1 MVIVLMGAAG
11 AGKTTVGRRL
21 SEQLRW
27 TFVDG
32 DELHSPANIAKMAHG
47 TPLTDED
54 RRPWLD
60 ALRKS
65 ITAWIEQGTD
75 AIVACSLLTERYR
88 DSVLSGSRPHV
99 QLVYLQASRT
109 LLNERLTA
117 RAGHFAG
124 VSLLDSQLA
133 VLEEPQEALV
143 LDASKTPDQL
153 VQTIRSTLRQ

>member
-1 MVIVLMGAAG
+1 MPERRPLDVDYQSSSD
-11 AGKTTVGRRL
+11 GRSL
-21 SEQLRW
+21 
-27 TFVDG
+27 DG
-32 DELHSPANIAKMAHG
+32 DELHAPANIAKMGHG

-54 RRPWLD
+54 RPWLD

-65 ITAWIEQGTD
+65 IAAWIEQDTN
-75 AIVACSLLTERYR
+75 AIVASSLLTQRYR

-109 LLNERLTA
+109 LLNERLSA
-117 RAGHFAG
+117 RTGHFAG

-133 VLEEPQEALV
+133 ALEEPEDALV

-153 VQTIRSTLRQ
+153 VQTIRSTLRH